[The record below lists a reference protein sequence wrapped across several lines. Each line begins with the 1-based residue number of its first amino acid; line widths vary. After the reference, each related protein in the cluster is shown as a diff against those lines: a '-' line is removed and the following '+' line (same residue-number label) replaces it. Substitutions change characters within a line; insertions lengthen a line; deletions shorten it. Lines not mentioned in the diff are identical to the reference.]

1 MSAGRYWANQAD
13 RAAEQR
19 RTVGKMEE
27 YISRESILKKAAE
40 VPRCF
45 SKMVSAWDIAH
56 EPAAGV
62 AEARHGTW
70 KLKMVGAFDD
80 LKQYSCSECGFSLPL
95 NPAKIPPY
103 CEDCGAKMSLEAGH
117 ETSESV

>member
-1 MSAGRYWANQAD
+1 
-13 RAAEQR
+13 
-19 RTVGKMEE
+19 MEE

-40 VPRCF
+40 VPGCF